1 MKDNEDNIPDSS
13 LLNIKKFSQNIDNIE
28 HIIKLGII
36 SNNLHKNS
44 IYVNCTPKDTSQ
56 NQTEHYIF

>member
-1 MKDNEDNIPDSS
+1 MKDNEDKIPDSS
-13 LLNIKKFSQNIDNIE
+13 LLYIKKFSQNIDNIE

-44 IYVNCTPKDTSQ
+44 IYVNCTPKD
-56 NQTEHYIF
+56 IFL